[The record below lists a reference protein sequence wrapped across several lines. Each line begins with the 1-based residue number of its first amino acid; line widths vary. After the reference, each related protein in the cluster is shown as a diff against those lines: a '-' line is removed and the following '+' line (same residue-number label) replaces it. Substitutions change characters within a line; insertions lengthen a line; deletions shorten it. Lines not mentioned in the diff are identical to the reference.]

1 MQLKYHCIIINN
13 LLRRCFFPRY
23 VELNTRCSEGYRRY
37 SSDVPK
43 YLHNK
48 PRPFVNHCRQH
59 IISAVEVEPQ
69 HIKEVCNGIEDG
81 QFQVQS
87 QSSNTWY
94 SLSFG
99 AGDVMPRCSC
109 PDFCHTGLLCKHFFA
124 IFDHYPKWQWG
135 SLPEKYRENP
145 HLSLDREHV
154 FADFTKYKSGEENHN
169 IQTGQDVPGNQQDG
183 QAGVPNQKVK
193 GIESQ
198 IRQEAVT
205 CREKLKGLTSLTYNI
220 EDVSALKELNSSL
233 EMLLIKFTTF
243 QTTDEKENS
252 LQMQTL
258 IKKQSGKKQLKSS
271 FGNYLPLPVRP
282 KKKRFHNRVGEFA
295 SMMQK
300 HYKVQIPVDGVSV
313 KTSKTKSSLKRKK
326 ELHKESKHPSPAKKQ
341 RTEEQNHLVQNET
354 KTSNDPSAAQERTDT
369 SPTNTQHPN
378 SEDQPLQKEIFSSAV
393 SNSQSSTV
401 SNSPSSAVSN
411 SPSTTVSNSQ
421 LLAVSNSPS
430 STVSNSPSSAV
441 GNSPSSKVS
450 NSSSSVVSNSP
461 SSKVSNSPSSAVSN
475 SPSSAVGNSPSSKVS
490 NSPSSAVGN
499 IPSSKVSNSPSS
511 AVSNSPSSTV
521 SNSSSSAVSNS
532 PSSAVSNSPSSAVS
546 NSPSSAVSNGQFGDS
561 STPSSKST
569 PGPILIDENSPDPP
583 SWLTIENCDPEDPN
597 YKLNLYIEN
606 KTRILQKTTWLSDSE
621 IHAGQMLLKRDYP
634 FMDGL
639 CDPAIKGSLVVP
651 ATSEFIQIINTGNH
665 WVCLSTISTTS
676 SPDTVKIFDS
686 LYQNTNSTAVE
697 HACRM
702 LMYPGDKVTFIN
714 EKVQRQVGGSDCGLF
729 SLAFA
734 TDLCHGID
742 PTNQNYNQGSMRQ
755 HYVNCIENGA
765 MSPFPKTE
773 KRVPR
778 HLGSIKSSVAIYCVC
793 RLPYDREEYVQC
805 SNGKCKKWYHPTC
818 VKIPAWAINSNRK
831 WRCNKCKDDAKVT
844 SSSRN

>member
-1 MQLKYHCIIINN
+1 MCCKEGTSVVLSSTTLHSSFNAKILQHMQLKYHCIIINN
-13 LLRRCFFPRY
+13 SLRSCFFPRY

-48 PRPFVNHCRQH
+48 PRPFVNHCRQR

-169 IQTGQDVPGNQQDG
+169 IQIGQDVPGNQQDG
-183 QAGVPNQKVK
+183 KAGVPNQKVK

-252 LQMQTL
+252 LQKQTL

-300 HYKVQIPVDGVSV
+300 HYKVQIPVQG
-313 KTSKTKSSLKRKK
+313 
-326 ELHKESKHPSPAKKQ
+326 
-341 RTEEQNHLVQNET
+341 
-354 KTSNDPSAAQERTDT
+354 
-369 SPTNTQHPN
+369 
-378 SEDQPLQKEIFSSAV
+378 
-393 SNSQSSTV
+393 
-401 SNSPSSAVSN
+401 
-411 SPSTTVSNSQ
+411 
-421 LLAVSNSPS
+421 
-430 STVSNSPSSAV
+430 
-441 GNSPSSKVS
+441 
-450 NSSSSVVSNSP
+450 
-461 SSKVSNSPSSAVSN
+461 
-475 SPSSAVGNSPSSKVS
+475 
-490 NSPSSAVGN
+490 
-499 IPSSKVSNSPSS
+499 
-511 AVSNSPSSTV
+511 
-521 SNSSSSAVSNS
+521 
-532 PSSAVSNSPSSAVS
+532 
-546 NSPSSAVSNGQFGDS
+546 
-561 STPSSKST
+561 
-569 PGPILIDENSPDPP
+569 
-583 SWLTIENCDPEDPN
+583 
-597 YKLNLYIEN
+597 
-606 KTRILQKTTWLSDSE
+606 
-621 IHAGQMLLKRDYP
+621 
-634 FMDGL
+634 
-639 CDPAIKGSLVVP
+639 
-651 ATSEFIQIINTGNH
+651 
-665 WVCLSTISTTS
+665 
-676 SPDTVKIFDS
+676 
-686 LYQNTNSTAVE
+686 
-697 HACRM
+697 
-702 LMYPGDKVTFIN
+702 
-714 EKVQRQVGGSDCGLF
+714 
-729 SLAFA
+729 
-734 TDLCHGID
+734 CH
-742 PTNQNYNQGSMRQ
+742 
-755 HYVNCIENGA
+755 
-765 MSPFPKTE
+765 
-773 KRVPR
+773 
-778 HLGSIKSSVAIYCVC
+778 
-793 RLPYDREEYVQC
+793 
-805 SNGKCKKWYHPTC
+805 
-818 VKIPAWAINSNRK
+818 
-831 WRCNKCKDDAKVT
+831 
-844 SSSRN
+844 

>member
-1 MQLKYHCIIINN
+1 MLKVKVGINAKILQHMQLKYHCITINN
-13 LLRRCFFPRY
+13 SLRRCFFPRY

-48 PRPFVNHCRQH
+48 PRPFVNYCRQR
-59 IISAVEVEPQ
+59 IISAIEVEPQ

-169 IQTGQDVPGNQQDG
+169 IQIGQDVPGNQQDG
-183 QAGVPNQKVK
+183 KAGVPNQKVK

-326 ELHKESKHPSPAKKQ
+326 ELHKESKHPSPPKKQ

-369 SPTNTQHPN
+369 PPTNTQHPN
-378 SEDQPLQKEIFSSAV
+378 SEDQ
-393 SNSQSSTV
+393 
-401 SNSPSSAVSN
+401 
-411 SPSTTVSNSQ
+411 
-421 LLAVSNSPS
+421 LL
-430 STVSNSPSSAV
+430 
-441 GNSPSSKVS
+441 
-450 NSSSSVVSNSP
+450 
-461 SSKVSNSPSSAVSN
+461 
-475 SPSSAVGNSPSSKVS
+475 
-490 NSPSSAVGN
+490 
-499 IPSSKVSNSPSS
+499 
-511 AVSNSPSSTV
+511 
-521 SNSSSSAVSNS
+521 
-532 PSSAVSNSPSSAVS
+532 
-546 NSPSSAVSNGQFGDS
+546 
-561 STPSSKST
+561 
-569 PGPILIDENSPDPP
+569 
-583 SWLTIENCDPEDPN
+583 
-597 YKLNLYIEN
+597 
-606 KTRILQKTTWLSDSE
+606 
-621 IHAGQMLLKRDYP
+621 
-634 FMDGL
+634 
-639 CDPAIKGSLVVP
+639 
-651 ATSEFIQIINTGNH
+651 
-665 WVCLSTISTTS
+665 
-676 SPDTVKIFDS
+676 
-686 LYQNTNSTAVE
+686 
-697 HACRM
+697 
-702 LMYPGDKVTFIN
+702 
-714 EKVQRQVGGSDCGLF
+714 
-729 SLAFA
+729 
-734 TDLCHGID
+734 
-742 PTNQNYNQGSMRQ
+742 
-755 HYVNCIENGA
+755 
-765 MSPFPKTE
+765 
-773 KRVPR
+773 
-778 HLGSIKSSVAIYCVC
+778 
-793 RLPYDREEYVQC
+793 
-805 SNGKCKKWYHPTC
+805 
-818 VKIPAWAINSNRK
+818 
-831 WRCNKCKDDAKVT
+831 
-844 SSSRN
+844 

>member
-1 MQLKYHCIIINN
+1 M
-13 LLRRCFFPRY
+13 
-23 VELNTRCSEGYRRY
+23 
-37 SSDVPK
+37 
-43 YLHNK
+43 
-48 PRPFVNHCRQH
+48 
-59 IISAVEVEPQ
+59 
-69 HIKEVCNGIEDG
+69 
-81 QFQVQS
+81 
-87 QSSNTWY
+87 
-94 SLSFG
+94 
-99 AGDVMPRCSC
+99 
-109 PDFCHTGLLCKHFFA
+109 
-124 IFDHYPKWQWG
+124 
-135 SLPEKYRENP
+135 PEKYRENP

-169 IQTGQDVPGNQQDG
+169 IQIGQDVPGNQQDG
-183 QAGVPNQKVK
+183 KAGVPNQKVK

-252 LQMQTL
+252 LQKQTL

-282 KKKRFHNRVGEFA
+282 KKKRFQNRVGEFA

-313 KTSKTKSSLKRKK
+313 KSSKTKSYLKRKN
-326 ELHKESKHPSPAKKQ
+326 ELHKESKHPSPPKKQ

-369 SPTNTQHPN
+369 PPTNTQHPN
-378 SEDQPLQKEIFSSAV
+378 SEDQPLQKEIPVFSSAV

-411 SPSTTVSNSQ
+411 SPSTTVSNS
-421 LLAVSNSPS
+421 S
-430 STVSNSPSSAV
+430 
-441 GNSPSSKVS
+441 
-450 NSSSSVVSNSP
+450 
-461 SSKVSNSPSSAVSN
+461 SSAVSN

-490 NSPSSAVGN
+490 NSPSSAVGD
-499 IPSSKVSNSPSS
+499 SPSS
-511 AVSNSPSSTV
+511 AVSNNPSSAASNSPSST
-521 SNSSSSAVSNS
+521 VSNS

-561 STPSSKST
+561 STPSNKST
-569 PGPILIDENSPDPP
+569 PGPIIIDENSPDPP
-583 SWLTIENCDPEDPN
+583 SWLTIENCDAEDPN

-606 KTRILQKTTWLSDSE
+606 KTRFLQKTTWLSDSE

-634 FMDGL
+634 FVDGL

-651 ATSEFIQIINTGNH
+651 ATSEFIHIINTGNH

-729 SLAFA
+729 SLAFG
-734 TDLCHGID
+734 TDLCHSID
-742 PTNQNYNQGSMRQ
+742 PTNQGSMRQ
-755 HYVNCIENGA
+755 HYVNCLENGA

-773 KRVPR
+773 KRGPR
-778 HLGSIKSSVAIYCVC
+778 YLGSIKSSVAIYCVC

-805 SNGKCKKWYHPTC
+805 SNGHCKKWYHPTC

-831 WRCNKCKDDAKVT
+831 WRCNKCEEDAKVT

>member
-1 MQLKYHCIIINN
+1 MLKVKVGINAKILQHMQLKYHCIIINN
-13 LLRRCFFPRY
+13 SLRSCFFPRY

-48 PRPFVNHCRQH
+48 PRPFVNHCRQR

-169 IQTGQDVPGNQQDG
+169 IQIGQDVPGNQQDG
-183 QAGVPNQKVK
+183 KAGVPNQKVK

-252 LQMQTL
+252 LQKQTL
-258 IKKQSGKKQLKSS
+258 IKEQSGKKQLKSS

-326 ELHKESKHPSPAKKQ
+326 ELHKESKHPSPPKKQ
-341 RTEEQNHLVQNET
+341 CTEEQNHLVQNET

-369 SPTNTQHPN
+369 PPTNTQHPN
-378 SEDQPLQKEIFSSAV
+378 SEDQPLQKEIPVFSLAV

-411 SPSTTVSNSQ
+411 SPSTT
-421 LLAVSNSPS
+421 
-430 STVSNSPSSAV
+430 
-441 GNSPSSKVS
+441 
-450 NSSSSVVSNSP
+450 
-461 SSKVSNSPSSAVSN
+461 VSNSPSSAVSN

-490 NSPSSAVGN
+490 NSPSSAVGDS
-499 IPSSKVSNSPSS
+499 PSSIVSNNPSS
-511 AVSNSPSSTV
+511 AVSNSPSST
-521 SNSSSSAVSNS
+521 VSNS

-546 NSPSSAVSNGQFGDS
+546 NSSSSAVSNGQFGDS
-561 STPSSKST
+561 STPSNNST
-569 PGPILIDENSPDPP
+569 PGPIIIDENSPDPP
-583 SWLTIENCDPEDPN
+583 SWLTIENCDPEDPH

-634 FMDGL
+634 FVDGL

-742 PTNQNYNQGSMRQ
+742 PTNQKYNQGSMRQ
-755 HYVNCIENGA
+755 HYVNCLENGA

-778 HLGSIKSSVAIYCVC
+778 YLGSIKSSVAIYCVC

-831 WRCNKCKDDAKVT
+831 WRCNKCEEDAKVT

>member
-1 MQLKYHCIIINN
+1 MQLKYHCIVINN

-169 IQTGQDVPGNQQDG
+169 IQIGQDVPGNQQDG

-354 KTSNDPSAAQERTDT
+354 KTSNDPSAA
-369 SPTNTQHPN
+369 
-378 SEDQPLQKEIFSSAV
+378 
-393 SNSQSSTV
+393 
-401 SNSPSSAVSN
+401 
-411 SPSTTVSNSQ
+411 
-421 LLAVSNSPS
+421 
-430 STVSNSPSSAV
+430 
-441 GNSPSSKVS
+441 
-450 NSSSSVVSNSP
+450 
-461 SSKVSNSPSSAVSN
+461 
-475 SPSSAVGNSPSSKVS
+475 
-490 NSPSSAVGN
+490 
-499 IPSSKVSNSPSS
+499 
-511 AVSNSPSSTV
+511 
-521 SNSSSSAVSNS
+521 
-532 PSSAVSNSPSSAVS
+532 
-546 NSPSSAVSNGQFGDS
+546 
-561 STPSSKST
+561 
-569 PGPILIDENSPDPP
+569 
-583 SWLTIENCDPEDPN
+583 
-597 YKLNLYIEN
+597 
-606 KTRILQKTTWLSDSE
+606 
-621 IHAGQMLLKRDYP
+621 
-634 FMDGL
+634 
-639 CDPAIKGSLVVP
+639 
-651 ATSEFIQIINTGNH
+651 
-665 WVCLSTISTTS
+665 
-676 SPDTVKIFDS
+676 
-686 LYQNTNSTAVE
+686 
-697 HACRM
+697 
-702 LMYPGDKVTFIN
+702 
-714 EKVQRQVGGSDCGLF
+714 
-729 SLAFA
+729 
-734 TDLCHGID
+734 
-742 PTNQNYNQGSMRQ
+742 
-755 HYVNCIENGA
+755 
-765 MSPFPKTE
+765 
-773 KRVPR
+773 
-778 HLGSIKSSVAIYCVC
+778 
-793 RLPYDREEYVQC
+793 
-805 SNGKCKKWYHPTC
+805 
-818 VKIPAWAINSNRK
+818 
-831 WRCNKCKDDAKVT
+831 
-844 SSSRN
+844 

>member
-1 MQLKYHCIIINN
+1 MLKVKVGINAKILQHMQLKYHCIIINN
-13 LLRRCFFPRY
+13 SLRSCFFPRY
-23 VELNTRCSEGYRRY
+23 VELNTRCSEGYRRD

-48 PRPFVNHCRQH
+48 PRPLVNHCRQR

-169 IQTGQDVPGNQQDG
+169 IQIGQDVPGNQQDG
-183 QAGVPNQKVK
+183 KAGVPNQKVK

-233 EMLLIKFTTF
+233 EMLLNKFTTF

-252 LQMQTL
+252 LQKQTL
-258 IKKQSGKKQLKSS
+258 IKKQSGEKQLKSS

-326 ELHKESKHPSPAKKQ
+326 ELHKESKHPSPPKKQ
-341 RTEEQNHLVQNET
+341 RTEEQNHLVQNQT

-369 SPTNTQHPN
+369 PPTNTQHPN
-378 SEDQPLQKEIFSSAV
+378 SEDQPLQKEIPVFSSAV

-411 SPSTTVSNSQ
+411 SPSTTVSNSPSS
-421 LLAVSNSPS
+421 AVSNSPS
-430 STVSNSPSSAV
+430 STVSNSPSSA
-441 GNSPSSKVS
+441 
-450 NSSSSVVSNSP
+450 
-461 SSKVSNSPSSAVSN
+461 
-475 SPSSAVGNSPSSKVS
+475 
-490 NSPSSAVGN
+490 
-499 IPSSKVSNSPSS
+499 
-511 AVSNSPSSTV
+511 V

-546 NSPSSAVSNGQFGDS
+546 NGQFDDS
-561 STPSSKST
+561 STPSNKST
-569 PGPILIDENSPDPP
+569 PGPIIIDENSPDPP

-634 FMDGL
+634 FVDGL

-665 WVCLSTISTTS
+665 WVCLSRISTTS

-714 EKVQRQVGGSDCGLF
+714 EKVQ
-729 SLAFA
+729 
-734 TDLCHGID
+734 
-742 PTNQNYNQGSMRQ
+742 
-755 HYVNCIENGA
+755 
-765 MSPFPKTE
+765 
-773 KRVPR
+773 
-778 HLGSIKSSVAIYCVC
+778 
-793 RLPYDREEYVQC
+793 
-805 SNGKCKKWYHPTC
+805 
-818 VKIPAWAINSNRK
+818 
-831 WRCNKCKDDAKVT
+831 
-844 SSSRN
+844 

>member
-1 MQLKYHCIIINN
+1 M
-13 LLRRCFFPRY
+13 
-23 VELNTRCSEGYRRY
+23 
-37 SSDVPK
+37 
-43 YLHNK
+43 
-48 PRPFVNHCRQH
+48 
-59 IISAVEVEPQ
+59 
-69 HIKEVCNGIEDG
+69 
-81 QFQVQS
+81 
-87 QSSNTWY
+87 
-94 SLSFG
+94 
-99 AGDVMPRCSC
+99 
-109 PDFCHTGLLCKHFFA
+109 
-124 IFDHYPKWQWG
+124 
-135 SLPEKYRENP
+135 PEKYRENP

-169 IQTGQDVPGNQQDG
+169 IQIGQDVPGNQQDG
-183 QAGVPNQKVK
+183 KAGVPNQKVK

-252 LQMQTL
+252 LQKQTL

-282 KKKRFHNRVGEFA
+282 KKKRFQNRVGEFA

-326 ELHKESKHPSPAKKQ
+326 ELHKESKHPSPPKKQ

-369 SPTNTQHPN
+369 PPTNTQHPN
-378 SEDQPLQKEIFSSAV
+378 SEDQPLQKEIPVFSSAV

-411 SPSTTVSNSQ
+411 SPSTTVSNS
-421 LLAVSNSPS
+421 S
-430 STVSNSPSSAV
+430 
-441 GNSPSSKVS
+441 
-450 NSSSSVVSNSP
+450 
-461 SSKVSNSPSSAVSN
+461 SSAVSN

-490 NSPSSAVGN
+490 NSPSSAVGD
-499 IPSSKVSNSPSS
+499 SPSS
-511 AVSNSPSSTV
+511 AVSNNPSSAASNSPSST
-521 SNSSSSAVSNS
+521 VSNS

-561 STPSSKST
+561 STPSNKST
-569 PGPILIDENSPDPP
+569 PGPIIIDENSPDPP
-583 SWLTIENCDPEDPN
+583 SWLTIENCDAEDPN

-606 KTRILQKTTWLSDSE
+606 KTRFLQKTTWLSDSE

-634 FMDGL
+634 FVDGL

-651 ATSEFIQIINTGNH
+651 ATSEFIHIINTGNH

-729 SLAFA
+729 SLAFG
-734 TDLCHGID
+734 TDLCHSID
-742 PTNQNYNQGSMRQ
+742 PTNQGSMRQ
-755 HYVNCIENGA
+755 HYVNCLENGA

-773 KRVPR
+773 KRGPR
-778 HLGSIKSSVAIYCVC
+778 YLGSIKSSVAVYCVC

-805 SNGKCKKWYHPTC
+805 SNGHCKKWYHPIC

-831 WRCNKCKDDAKVT
+831 WRCNKCEEDAKVT

>member
-1 MQLKYHCIIINN
+1 M
-13 LLRRCFFPRY
+13 
-23 VELNTRCSEGYRRY
+23 
-37 SSDVPK
+37 
-43 YLHNK
+43 
-48 PRPFVNHCRQH
+48 
-59 IISAVEVEPQ
+59 
-69 HIKEVCNGIEDG
+69 
-81 QFQVQS
+81 
-87 QSSNTWY
+87 
-94 SLSFG
+94 
-99 AGDVMPRCSC
+99 
-109 PDFCHTGLLCKHFFA
+109 
-124 IFDHYPKWQWG
+124 
-135 SLPEKYRENP
+135 
-145 HLSLDREHV
+145 
-154 FADFTKYKSGEENHN
+154 
-169 IQTGQDVPGNQQDG
+169 
-183 QAGVPNQKVK
+183 
-193 GIESQ
+193 
-198 IRQEAVT
+198 
-205 CREKLKGLTSLTYNI
+205 TYNI

-326 ELHKESKHPSPAKKQ
+326 ELHKESKHPSPPKKQ

-369 SPTNTQHPN
+369 PPTNTQHPN

-411 SPSTTVSNSQ
+411 SS
-421 LLAVSNSPS
+421 
-430 STVSNSPSSAV
+430 
-441 GNSPSSKVS
+441 
-450 NSSSSVVSNSP
+450 
-461 SSKVSNSPSSAVSN
+461 SSAVSN
-475 SPSSAVGNSPSSKVS
+475 SPSSAVGNSPSSK
-490 NSPSSAVGN
+490 
-499 IPSSKVSNSPSS
+499 
-511 AVSNSPSSTV
+511 
-521 SNSSSSAVSNS
+521 
-532 PSSAVSNSPSSAVS
+532 VSNSPSSAVS

-569 PGPILIDENSPDPP
+569 PGPIIIDENSPDPP

-634 FMDGL
+634 FVDGL

-742 PTNQNYNQGSMRQ
+742 PTNQKYNQGSMRQ
-755 HYVNCIENGA
+755 HYVNCLENGA

-793 RLPYDREEYVQC
+793 RLPYDREEYV
-805 SNGKCKKWYHPTC
+805 
-818 VKIPAWAINSNRK
+818 
-831 WRCNKCKDDAKVT
+831 
-844 SSSRN
+844 

>member
-1 MQLKYHCIIINN
+1 MLKVKIGINAKILQHMQLKYHCIIINN
-13 LLRRCFFPRY
+13 SLRSCFFPRY

-48 PRPFVNHCRQH
+48 PRPFVNHCRQR

-169 IQTGQDVPGNQQDG
+169 IQIGQDVPGNQQDG
-183 QAGVPNQKVK
+183 KAGVPNQKVK

-220 EDVSALKELNSSL
+220 EEVSALKELNSSL

-252 LQMQTL
+252 LQKQTL
-258 IKKQSGKKQLKSS
+258 IKEQSGKKQLKSS

-326 ELHKESKHPSPAKKQ
+326 ELHKESKHPSPPKKQ

-369 SPTNTQHPN
+369 PPTNTQHKN
-378 SEDQPLQKEIFSSAV
+378 SEDQPLQKEIPVFSSAV

-411 SPSTTVSNSQ
+411 SPSTTVR
-421 LLAVSNSPS
+421 
-430 STVSNSPSSAV
+430 
-441 GNSPSSKVS
+441 
-450 NSSSSVVSNSP
+450 
-461 SSKVSNSPSSAVSN
+461 
-475 SPSSAVGNSPSSKVS
+475 
-490 NSPSSAVGN
+490 
-499 IPSSKVSNSPSS
+499 NSPSS
-511 AVSNSPSSTV
+511 AVSNSPSST
-521 SNSSSSAVSNS
+521 VSNS

-561 STPSSKST
+561 STPSNKST
-569 PGPILIDENSPDPP
+569 PGPIIIDENSPDPP

-634 FMDGL
+634 FVDGL

-742 PTNQNYNQGSMRQ
+742 PTNQKYNQGSMRQ
-755 HYVNCIENGA
+755 HYVNCLENGA

-778 HLGSIKSSVAIYCVC
+778 YLGSIKSSVAIYCVC

-831 WRCNKCKDDAKVT
+831 WRCNKCEEDAKVT

>member
-1 MQLKYHCIIINN
+1 M
-13 LLRRCFFPRY
+13 
-23 VELNTRCSEGYRRY
+23 ELNTRCSEGYRRY

-48 PRPFVNHCRQH
+48 PRPFVNHCRQR

-99 AGDVMPRCSC
+99 AGDVTPQCSC

-169 IQTGQDVPGNQQDG
+169 IQIGQDVPGNQQDG
-183 QAGVPNQKVK
+183 KAGVPNQKVK
-193 GIESQ
+193 GIDSQ

-252 LQMQTL
+252 LQIQTL

-271 FGNYLPLPVRP
+271 FGNYLPLPACCAP
-282 KKKRFHNRVGEFA
+282 QEKRFHNRVGEFA

-313 KTSKTKSSLKRKK
+313 KTPKTKSSLKRKK
-326 ELHKESKHPSPAKKQ
+326 ELHKESKHPSPPKKQ

-354 KTSNDPSAAQERTDT
+354 KTSNHPSAAQERTDT
-369 SPTNTQHPN
+369 PPTNTQHPN
-378 SEDQPLQKEIFSSAV
+378 SEDQPLQKEIPVF
-393 SNSQSSTV
+393 
-401 SNSPSSAVSN
+401 SSAVSN
-411 SPSTTVSNSQ
+411 SPSTTVSNSPSS
-421 LLAVSNSPS
+421 AVSNSPS

-450 NSSSSVVSNSP
+450 NSPSSAVGDSP
-461 SSKVSNSPSSAVSN
+461 SSKVSNN
-475 SPSSAVGNSPSSKVS
+475 
-490 NSPSSAVGN
+490 
-499 IPSSKVSNSPSS
+499 PSS

-521 SNSSSSAVSNS
+521 SNR
-532 PSSAVSNSPSSAVS
+532 PSSAVSNSPSA
-546 NSPSSAVSNGQFGDS
+546 AVSNGQFGDS
-561 STPSSKST
+561 STPSNKST
-569 PGPILIDENSPDPP
+569 PGPIIIDENSPDPP
-583 SWLTIENCDPEDPN
+583 SWLTIE
-597 YKLNLYIEN
+597 L
-606 KTRILQKTTWLSDSE
+606 
-621 IHAGQMLLKRDYP
+621 
-634 FMDGL
+634 
-639 CDPAIKGSLVVP
+639 
-651 ATSEFIQIINTGNH
+651 
-665 WVCLSTISTTS
+665 
-676 SPDTVKIFDS
+676 
-686 LYQNTNSTAVE
+686 
-697 HACRM
+697 
-702 LMYPGDKVTFIN
+702 
-714 EKVQRQVGGSDCGLF
+714 
-729 SLAFA
+729 
-734 TDLCHGID
+734 
-742 PTNQNYNQGSMRQ
+742 
-755 HYVNCIENGA
+755 
-765 MSPFPKTE
+765 
-773 KRVPR
+773 
-778 HLGSIKSSVAIYCVC
+778 
-793 RLPYDREEYVQC
+793 
-805 SNGKCKKWYHPTC
+805 
-818 VKIPAWAINSNRK
+818 
-831 WRCNKCKDDAKVT
+831 
-844 SSSRN
+844 